1 MPSLN
6 HFLLALSCRSPLG
19 GSLMAKIRRRIGKKR
34 GPFVVYHLATT
45 ADRLGCD
52 VGQVKSIDILPDDIL
67 LEVFEFC
74 MDQNQTLISKT
85 EWWQSLVH
93 VCRRWRCVVFRSSRC
108 LRLRLRC
115 TPKTPVRDTLDIW
128 PSFPL
133 VVDNIAGPTEDMDNV
148 VAALE
153 RRDRV
158 DRIHLY
164 EVNGSSFEKVLAAM
178 QEPFPEL
185 MFLYLELSS
194 KEELVPIVP
203 DSFLGRSAPHL
214 RFLVLDGIPF
224 PDLPKLPL
232 SATNLVNL
240 QLWNIPHSGYIS
252 PDAVVTALS
261 ALTSLQF
268 LNLEFRSPRSHPG
281 QASRLPPPPT
291 RTVLPALTIIWFKGV
306 CEYLDDLVARIDAP
320 RLHDLHI
327 TFFNDVVFDGPQ
339 FIQFISR
346 TPTLKAVEN
355 AHIVFR
361 RRKAIINS
369 SSQTSGCEVG
379 ISCRELD
386 WQVSSLE
393 QLCASHFPPLSTL
406 EDLYI
411 YELPHGEPPDWR
423 DNTENT
429 LWLDLLHRFTT
440 VKNLYLSKEF
450 APRIVAALQ
459 ELVDGRTTE
468 VLPTLQ
474 NIFLEEVEP
483 GGRVQE
489 DIGKIVAV
497 RQLSGH
503 TMTVSHWE
511 RDSGRE

>member
-1 MPSLN
+1 M
-6 HFLLALSCRSPLG
+6 
-19 GSLMAKIRRRIGKKR
+19 
-34 GPFVVYHLATT
+34 
-45 ADRLGCD
+45 
-52 VGQVKSIDILPDDIL
+52 KSIDILPDDIL
-67 LEVFEFC
+67 LELFEFL
-74 MDQNQTLISKT
+74 MDENLIQTLGAK
-85 EWWQSLVH
+85 WWQSLVH
-93 VCRRWRCVVFRSSRC
+93 VCRRWRSVIFRSPRRLK
-108 LRLRLRC
+108 LRLYC
-115 TPKTPVRDTLDIW
+115 TTRTPVRDTLDIW
-128 PSFPL
+128 PPFPL
-133 VVDNIAGPTEDMDNV
+133 IVHGIDPTEDMDNV

-153 RRDRV
+153 YRDRV
-158 DRIHLY
+158 DKICLR
-164 EVNGSSFEKVLAAM
+164 EVNGSSLEKVLAAM

-185 MFLYLELSS
+185 TFLWLSS
-194 KEELVPIVP
+194 DEEPVPVVP
-203 DSFLGRSAPHL
+203 DSFLGRSAPRL

-261 ALTSLQF
+261 TLTSLQF
-268 LNLEFRSPRSHPG
+268 LDLGFRSPRSHPD

-291 RTVLPALTIIWFKGV
+291 RTVLPALTEFWFKGV

-327 TFFNDVVFDGPQ
+327 TFFNDIVFDAPQ
-339 FIQFISR
+339 SIQFISR
-346 TPTLKAVEN
+346 TPTLKPLEN
-355 AHIVFR
+355 AHVVFGHSN
-361 RRKAIINS
+361 AIINS
-369 SSQTSGCEVG
+369 SQTSHCEVE

-393 QLCASHFPPLSTL
+393 QLCASHLPSLSTL

-411 YELPHGEPPDWR
+411 YRRRYEMQPDWR
-423 DNTENT
+423 DNIENT
-429 LWLDLLHRFTT
+429 LWLDLLHRFAT

-459 ELVDGRTTE
+459 ELVGGRTTE

-489 DIGKIVAV
+489 DIGNIVAA
-497 RQLSGH
+497 RRLSGH
-503 TMTVSHWE
+503 TITVSHWE
-511 RDSGRE
+511 RGLWRGRYLS

>member
-1 MPSLN
+1 M
-6 HFLLALSCRSPLG
+6 
-19 GSLMAKIRRRIGKKR
+19 
-34 GPFVVYHLATT
+34 
-45 ADRLGCD
+45 
-52 VGQVKSIDILPDDIL
+52 KSIDILPDDIL
-67 LEVFEFC
+67 LEVFEFL
-74 MDQNQTLISKT
+74 MDENPIPRLEAK
-85 EWWQSLVH
+85 WWQSLVH
-93 VCRRWRCVVFRSSRC
+93 VCRRWRSLVFGSPRRLK
-108 LRLRLRC
+108 LRLYC

-128 PSFPL
+128 PPFPL
-133 VVDNIAGPTEDMDNV
+133 VVDDIAGTTEDMDNV
-148 VAALE
+148 VVVLE

-158 DRIHLY
+158 DKICLR
-164 EVNGSSFEKVLAAM
+164 EVNGSSLEKVLAAM

-185 MFLYLELSS
+185 TFLHLHLSS
-194 KEELVPIVP
+194 NEEPVPIVP
-203 DSFLGRSAPHL
+203 DSFLGRSAPRL
-214 RFLVLDGIPF
+214 RYLQLSRIPF
-224 PDLPKLPL
+224 PGLPKLLL
-232 SATNLVNL
+232 SATNLLIL

-261 ALTSLQF
+261 ALTSLES
-268 LNLEFRSPRSHPG
+268 LDLGFRSPRSHPD
-281 QASRLPPPPT
+281 QASQFPPPPT
-291 RTVLPALTIIWFKGV
+291 RTVLPALTEIWFKGV

-320 RLHDLHI
+320 QLNSLCL
-327 TFFNDVVFDGPQ
+327 TFFNDVVFDAPQ

-355 AHIVFR
+355 AHVVFGHH
-361 RRKAIINS
+361 KAIINS
-369 SSQTSGCEVG
+369 SSQISRCEVG

-411 YELPHGEPPDWR
+411 YEFPHGERPDWR
-423 DNTENT
+423 DNIENT

-459 ELVDGRTTE
+459 ELVGGRTTE

-489 DIGKIVAV
+489 DIRRIVAA
-497 RQLSGH
+497 RQVSGH
-503 TMTVSHWE
+503 TITISHWE
-511 RDSGRE
+511 RDPARELDFFYWYEDGD